1 MDATGQVV
9 ELLAVPASRER
20 TGCRTSESDN
30 FEQAVAV
37 MASTELNARRHTSMR
52 HPTQYFHD
60 PQFSTALTLALDR

>member
-1 MDATGQVV
+1 
-9 ELLAVPASRER
+9 
-20 TGCRTSESDN
+20 
-30 FEQAVAV
+30 